1 MVIIG
6 QGSSK
11 STLGANK
18 KGIVME
24 KCNVNPSYINKKV
37 SQVVK
42 LPFFK
47 IAPTSLSGMLSCSV
61 FLYMAL
67 ILLFIHDPKNLTL
80 LLTTRSL
87 IIQKNPHPGRCLLHD

>member
-24 KCNVNPSYINKKV
+24 KCNVNPSSINKKV

-42 LPFFK
+42 LGLFR
-47 IAPTSLSGMLSCSV
+47 MVNCS
-61 FLYMAL
+61 YL
-67 ILLFIHDPKNLTL
+67 IEWNVVLLRVSIHG
-80 LLTTRSL
+80 
-87 IIQKNPHPGRCLLHD
+87 PHSAFHT